1 MAEFFSHDY
10 NARNDLKIKKL
21 FMAQGLSGIGLYW
34 SIVEMLY
41 EKGGYIE
48 NSYIPTIAFDLRTTT
63 ESIESLVKDFGLF
76 SCDKKRFFS
85 ESILKRLNVRAE
97 KSEKAKKSIESRW
110 KNDEEKY
117 ERNTNV
123 IRTNYDCNTNVIR
136 TNYDCNTNELQT
148 EYDRNTIKENNIKEY
163 NIKENNIKEKEK
175 EMCKEKDKESL
186 PTQSAARFTPPTL
199 QEVKAYCK
207 ERNNSVDAKK
217 FVDFYKSK
225 GWMVGKNKMKDW
237 KASVRTWERA
247 DVDHGYTERDPSE
260 LRENINIFWDH
271 LDDY

>member
-97 KSEKAKKSIESRW
+97 KSEKARKNIEARW
-110 KNDEEKY
+110 KREEEK
-117 ERNTNV
+117 
-123 IRTNYDCNTNVIR
+123 YDCNTNVIQ
-136 TNYDCNTNELQT
+136 TNYDRNTNELQT
-148 EYDRNTIKENNIKEY
+148 KYDRNTIKENKIKEY
-163 NIKENNIKEKEK
+163 IKENNIKEKEK
-175 EMCKEKDKESL
+175 EMSKEKDKESL
-186 PTQSAARFTPPTL
+186 PPKSALRFTPPTL
-199 QEVKAYCK
+199 QEVKAYCN

-217 FVDFYKSK
+217 FVDFYESK

-237 KASVRTWERA
+237 KAAVRTWERE
-247 DVDHGYTERDPSE
+247 DNKQTQKQGGG
-260 LRENINIFWDH
+260 I
-271 LDDY
+271 LDDFNRMNEIIDEGGLFD